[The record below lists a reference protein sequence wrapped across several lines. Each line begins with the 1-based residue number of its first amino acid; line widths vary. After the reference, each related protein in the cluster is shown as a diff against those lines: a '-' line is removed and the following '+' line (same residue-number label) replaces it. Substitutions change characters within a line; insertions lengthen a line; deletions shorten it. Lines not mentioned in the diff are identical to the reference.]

1 MLTKPNQKTI
11 TSAALTAGA
20 FVAGAKVGDGLAAVM
35 PASTNGYKRYILA
48 FAAIG
53 IAASINAKTTA
64 TQGAQNALLGLG
76 AKQLY
81 DELTDTLTDA
91 IQIKLQT
98 TTAPLNSTDR
108 FVNAI
113 VGHSEKDSLIPA
125 ANLPGA
131 SNGAWLG
138 SAWEGD
144 NADDMWNRPLEEE
157 SVPALVSFTG
167 I

>member
-1 MLTKPNQKTI
+1 MLTKPNQKTL

-35 PASTNGYKRYILA
+35 PASTNGYKRYLLA
-48 FAAIG
+48 VAAIG
-53 IAASINAKTTA
+53 IAASINPKTTA

-91 IQIKLQT
+91 IPIKLQT

-113 VGHSEKDSLIPA
+113 VGHSEKDSYTPES
-125 ANLPGA
+125 NLPGKT
-131 SNGAWLG
+131 GAWLG

-144 NADDMWNRPLEEE
+144 NADDMWSRPLEEE
-157 SVPALVSFTG
+157 AAPALVSFTG
-167 I
+167 V